1 MKNRTKHFMRAGALA
16 LGMIVAAPMT
26 ASAGEWRLD
35 ARRCP
40 DLMED
45 YRDMRRDRGWQDRR
59 EDRRDSRV
67 ISCPAHAWTYDR
79 DRHERGAPPPYPRE
93 IVVTHDGRVYERD
106 RSGRLLN
113 LGVDLNL
120 GIGLGL

>member
-16 LGMIVAAPMT
+16 LGMTIAAPMT

-35 ARRCP
+35 PRRCP

-45 YRDMRRDRGWQDRR
+45 YRDMRRDRGWQNRR
-59 EDRRDSRV
+59 EDRRDQRV
-67 ISCPAHAWTYDR
+67 ISCPARAWTYDR
-79 DRHERGAPPPYPRE
+79 DRYERGVPLPYPRK

-106 RSGRLLN
+106 LGGRLLN

-120 GIGLGL
+120 GIGLRL